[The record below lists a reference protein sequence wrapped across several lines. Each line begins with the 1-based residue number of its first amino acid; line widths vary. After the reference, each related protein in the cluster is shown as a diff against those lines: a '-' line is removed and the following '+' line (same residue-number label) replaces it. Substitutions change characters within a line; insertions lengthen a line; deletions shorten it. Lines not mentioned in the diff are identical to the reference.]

1 MIILIECLMFWMS
14 IGNEKDL
21 SYNTH
26 FAKNIIILY
35 IGIMDRFNFI
45 NFMDSYNLNVNLWD
59 TTFTGKIKFF
69 SKI

>member
-1 MIILIECLMFWMS
+1 MS

-26 FAKNIIILY
+26 FAINIFILY
-35 IGIMDRFNFI
+35 TGIMDRFNFI
-45 NFMDSYNLNVNLWD
+45 NFMDSYNLNVNVWD
-59 TTFTGKIKFF
+59 ITFTGKIKFF